1 MLTMAHKDNLPVILK
16 IMQINGNSK
25 IEYKYDIL
33 VKYAT
38 LCNLAFLNSF
48 NYRKLF
54 FFSSTMH
61 VVVHIT
67 SLWFVCTQIFIY
79 AKE

>member
-1 MLTMAHKDNLPVILK
+1 MAHKDNLPVILK

-38 LCNLAFLNSF
+38 LRNLAFLN
-48 NYRKLF
+48 F
-54 FFSSTMH
+54 F
-61 VVVHIT
+61 
-67 SLWFVCTQIFIY
+67 
-79 AKE
+79 